1 MNMKV
6 AVIGGGIFGITAA
19 FTLSQ
24 NNEVDLFEKNGDLL
38 LAASGSNQYRVH
50 RDITTLVAKKQ

>member
-1 MNMKV
+1 MNKKV

-24 NNEVDLFEKNGDLL
+24 NNEVDLFEKNDDLITQ
-38 LAASGSNQYRVH
+38 ASYVNQYRLH
-50 RDITTLVAKKQ
+50 RGSHYPRS